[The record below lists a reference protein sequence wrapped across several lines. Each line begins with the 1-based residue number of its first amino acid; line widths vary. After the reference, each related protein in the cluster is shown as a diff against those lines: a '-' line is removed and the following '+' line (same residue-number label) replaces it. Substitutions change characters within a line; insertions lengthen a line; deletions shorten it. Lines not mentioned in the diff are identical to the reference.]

1 MGKVIAIG
9 NKKGG
14 VGKTTTSINLGVA
27 LSRKGKKVCLIDF
40 DPQGNLTTG
49 LGFEKN
55 MLNTIETVLRYI
67 NLEAEFDPQEV
78 IQHSEEGIDVVASNK
93 QLTAMEMYLTSV
105 NGREFFLK
113 KYLEQLKGDYD
124 YILVDCGPALGTLML
139 NALTA
144 ADRVIIPV
152 EMQPYGTE
160 GLQDM
165 LEVAAMTKQGLNREL
180 QISILYAIEDAQTK
194 QSKEIREAI
203 EEAYG
208 QHLHIMHN
216 SIPRRN
222 AISAAPGYG
231 VSFFRY
237 VEEIEKKRKR
247 ELIPILDRYL
257 SLADEVIRLG

>member
-1 MGKVIAIG
+1 MGKVITIG

-14 VGKTTTSINLGVA
+14 VGKTTTVINLGVA
-27 LSRKGKKVCLIDF
+27 LTEKGKKVCLIDL

-49 LGFEKN
+49 LGLEKN
-55 MLNTIETVLRYI
+55 LPETITTVLEYAVKGREY
-67 NLEAEFDPQEV
+67 DPEEP
-78 IQHSEEGIDVVASNK
+78 IQHVPEGVDVIAADKVLSG
-93 QLTAMEMYLTSV
+93 LEMYLMSFDDK
-105 NGREFFLK
+105 EILK
-113 KYLEQLKGDYD
+113 RYVERIKEKYDF
-124 YILVDCGPALGTLML
+124 IIIDCGPALGPLMI

-165 LEVAAMTKQGLNREL
+165 LGVVCNVNKKLNPKL
-180 QISILYAIEDAQTK
+180 KISILYAIDDAQTR
-194 QSKEIREAI
+194 QSKDIKVEI

-208 QHLHIMHN
+208 GHLHIMQE

-231 VSFFRY
+231 MSFFRY
-237 VEEIEKKRKR
+237 VKEIEKKRKK
-247 ELIPILDRYL
+247 ELQPILERYRN
-257 SLADEVIRLG
+257 LACEVIQMM